1 MGSSSKST
9 REKKHQGGT
18 ELTSFRG
25 RAEGTGVRAAL
36 PVMEAPA
43 SAISPLLSPPPT
55 LPEGSGEGAEFS
67 VKLTLFA
74 LPQ

>member
-9 REKKHQGGT
+9 RDKKHQGGT

-25 RAEGTGVRAAL
+25 RDEGAEVRKAV

-43 SAISPLLSPPPT
+43 GAISPLLSPPLT
-55 LPEGSGEGAEFS
+55 LPEGAGEGAEFS
-67 VKLTLFA
+67 VKLTLFP